1 MISLG
6 LIGFPLGHSFSASYF
21 NNKFRRGGIAGEYR
35 LYPLESA
42 ENFPDFLSLH
52 SGLCGLNVTIP
63 HKESIMP
70 FLDSLSEEAAAIG
83 AVNVI
88 SIRRDIQGNTRLTG
102 HNTDWSAF
110 RDSLAPLL
118 GQEKRKALVL
128 GTGGASKA
136 VTYALRSLDTD
147 VTFVS
152 RTPGNGIIGYEDLTA
167 GLICGHKI
175 IVNTTPVGMHPSTE
189 FCPPIPYDALTPD
202 HICYDLIY
210 NPEVTLFMKKS
221 AEKGA
226 VVKNGLEMLHRQAE
240 SAWEIWKQDLGMP

>member
-6 LIGFPLGHSFSASYF
+6 LIGYPLGHSFSANYF
-21 NNKFRRGGIAGEYR
+21 NNKFQREGIAGKYR

-42 ENFPDFLSLH
+42 EDLTDFVSLH

-88 SIRRDIQGNTRLTG
+88 SIRRDIQGNMHLTG

-110 RDSLAPLL
+110 RDSIVPLL

-136 VTYALRSLDTD
+136 IAYALRSLDTD

-152 RTPGNGIIGYEDLTA
+152 RTPRNGTIVYEDLTSE
-167 GLICGHKI
+167 LISGHKL
-175 IVNTTPVGMHPSTE
+175 IVNTTPVGMHPDTGS
-189 FCPPIPYDALTPD
+189 CPRLPYDALTPY
-202 HICYDLIY
+202 HICYDLVY
-210 NPEVTLFMKKS
+210 NPEITLFMKKS
-221 AEKGA
+221 AESGA